1 MARKLLL
8 FHLLSFCCLLSAN
21 ATGQIPD
28 LIIVG
33 KDTMLLLATPIEHD
47 SILCRQVD
55 ERLSKKNFCTACW
68 RGYQALWQIENGE
81 LSLIQIEDSKS
92 LFADPDTVPEITVDL
107 NGIFDKYRNK
117 EGKVIAT
124 WFSGKLKVAS
134 GELIHYVHTGFEQ
147 EYEHETNYQV
157 EQGKIISQ
165 TSYQNSLKKG
175 TPIKEVMSFLT
186 TQFNGD
192 RFPELANQKVVVHIK
207 VLPKVDGSIDNVK
220 VHIYFP
226 DSITEERK
234 KLYTEQI
241 STALHKVPRWDV
253 LTVRN
258 KIWEVNTE
266 VLHLWKKKG
275 CKAIY
280 QEKQV
285 MDTLLYNDTVYAL
298 RGFPLQYDMNLY
310 EKVKPYLKEEWR
322 NDCFRGYTGQWKIEN
337 DKLYL
342 TNLFHGTS
350 TSPLPLDSIFGI
362 IGKQPIE
369 ASWFSGKL
377 HLVRGGTLIDSY
389 EFRDIYKKEIFCE
402 VKEGKVIQQNTY
414 NNSFTP
420 GDREALKQCEEKL
433 QATEIWSKFPEL
445 KGKSVHCCYQINL
458 RPDGTT
464 DSTTCTAYVN
474 GCDWSQ
480 GPQRYHE
487 EITNQEHPY
496 IRIFK
501 EALQTVPRW
510 DVLYIRDKIREY
522 ENWIDGKRCDD

>member
-28 LIIVG
+28 LIIIG
-33 KDTMLLLATPIEHD
+33 KDTLMLLECPIEHD
-47 SILCRQVD
+47 SIFRRQVG
-55 ERLSKKNFCTACW
+55 ERLSNENSSTDCW

-81 LSLIQIEDSKS
+81 LSLIQIEDGKS
-92 LFADPDTVPEITVDL
+92 LYTHIPKITVNM

-124 WFSGKLKVAS
+124 WFSGKLKVVS
-134 GELIHYVHTGFEQ
+134 GKMIHYVHFGFMREH
-147 EYEHETNYQV
+147 EHETDYQV

-175 TPIKEVMSFLT
+175 TSIEEVMSFLT

-192 RFPELANQKVVVHIK
+192 RFPELANRRVFVYIN
-207 VLPKVDGSIDNVK
+207 VLPKMDGSIDHVK
-220 VHIYFP
+220 IHIHP

-234 KLYTEQI
+234 KLYAEQI
-241 STALHKVPRWDV
+241 ATALHKVPRWDV

-258 KIWEVNTE
+258 EIWEVANTE
-266 VLHLWKKKG
+266 ALYLWKGKG
-275 CKAIY
+275 CKALY
-280 QEKQV
+280 QKEQV

-337 DKLYL
+337 GKLYL
-342 TNLFHGTS
+342 TNLFYGIS
-350 TSPLPLDSIFGI
+350 TSPLPLDSIFGTAD
-362 IGKQPIE
+362 KQPIE
-369 ASWFSGKL
+369 ASWFSGEL
-377 HLVRGGTLIDSY
+377 YLICGGRLIDSY
-389 EFRDIYKKEIFCE
+389 GFRDVFKKEIFCE
-402 VKEGKVIQQNTY
+402 IKEGKVIRQKTY
-414 NNSFTP
+414 NNSFTL
-420 GDREALKQCEEKL
+420 GNREALKQCEEKL

-445 KGKSVHCCYQINL
+445 KGKSVHCRYQISL

-501 EALQTVPRW
+501 KALQTVPRW